1 MSVKG
6 ARDYRPHI
14 HFSPE
19 YGWIND
25 PNGLIYDG
33 KQYHLFAQYYPDD
46 TKHGPMHW
54 LHAVSDDMVRWTHLP
69 VALKPDELGMIFS
82 GSAAMLDGQVALMYT
97 SHGECEQQ
105 SVAFTQDGVNFTPY
119 AGNPVIGNPGEKD
132 YRDPKLFWNE
142 KWGMYGV
149 SIAAGDHVEFFV
161 SKDLISWE
169 KTGEFSDQVNVPG
182 IHECPDLVEMDLP
195 EGGKQWMMV
204 ASMIHNGNRT
214 QYVLGDFDGD
224 KFTLKDPFPRI
235 EYMDKGWDNY
245 APVSYWGTEKPTF
258 IGWANNWL
266 YADRLPQNE
275 FAGVMTLP
283 RNAFLI
289 GTKEGVRM
297 GFAPV
302 QQVEDAFGKAQAV
315 NGEAALQSETFRLRV
330 KGADPY
336 RIVLSNE
343 QGEQLVVQR
352 TENEFI
358 VDRRKSGEA
367 GAAHEILNDTYGI
380 SREPVMLPEN
390 GEMELIF
397 DVSICEVFA
406 DGGVFAATNLAFP
419 TKPYT
424 KVTVEGAQTDIAW
437 LKM

>member
-6 ARDYRPHI
+6 ARDYRPYI
-14 HFSPE
+14 HFTPE
-19 YGWIND
+19 KGWIND

-46 TKHGPMHW
+46 TKWGPMHW
-54 LHAVSDDMVRWTHLP
+54 LHSVSDDMVHWQNQS

-82 GSAAMLDGQVALMYT
+82 GSAAMLNGQIALMYT

-105 SVAFTQDGVNFTPY
+105 SVAFTEDGVNFTPY
-119 AGNPVIGNPGEKD
+119 AGNPVITNPGEKD

-142 KWGMYGV
+142 KRGMYGV
-149 SIAAGDHVEFFV
+149 SVAAGDHVEFFA
-161 SKDLISWE
+161 SKDLVNWE

-195 EGGKQWMMV
+195 AGGKQWMMV

-224 KFTLKDPFPRI
+224 KFTLKDPFPQI

-245 APVSYWGTEKPTF
+245 APVSYWGTDKPTF
-258 IGWANNWL
+258 IGWASNWL

-283 RNAFLI
+283 RNAFLVDTPI
-289 GTKEGVRM
+289 GVRM

-302 QQVEDAFGKAQAV
+302 AQVQEAFGENQCVEGMAELT
-315 NGEAALQSETFRLRV
+315 GEVFRIRV
-330 KGADPY
+330 QGKDPY
-336 RIVLSNE
+336 EVILSNDA
-343 QGEQLVVQR
+343 GEELKICR
-352 TENEFI
+352 TAEEFI

-367 GAAHEILNDTYGI
+367 GAAHEILNDTYGV
-380 SREPVMLPEN
+380 SCEKVLLGEN
-390 GEMELIF
+390 DAAEIFF

-406 DGGVFAATNLAFP
+406 DGGVFTATNLAFP
-419 TKPYT
+419 TQPYNR
-424 KVTVEGAQTDIAW
+424 VTVRGAQAQIAY
-437 LKM
+437 LKA

>member
-6 ARDYRPHI
+6 ARDYRPII
-14 HFSPE
+14 HFTPK

-54 LHAVSDDMVRWTHLP
+54 YHAVSDDMVRWTHLP
-69 VALKPDELGMIFS
+69 VALKPDALGMIFS
-82 GSAAMLDGQVALMYT
+82 GSAAMLNGQVALMYT
-97 SHGECEQQ
+97 SHGQCEQQ

-119 AGNPVIGNPGEKD
+119 AGNPVIPNNGEKD

-142 KWGMYGV
+142 KRGMYGV
-149 SIAAGDHVEFFV
+149 SIAAGNHVEFFA
-161 SKDLISWE
+161 SEDLVRWE
-169 KTGEFSDQVNVPG
+169 KTGEFSDQTNVPG

-195 EGGKQWMMV
+195 GGGKQWMMV
-204 ASMIHNGNRT
+204 ASMIYNGNRT

-224 KFTLKDPFPRI
+224 KFALTNPFPRI

-245 APVSYWGTEKPTF
+245 APVSFWGTEKPTF
-258 IGWANNWL
+258 IGWASNWL

-283 RNAFLI
+283 RNAFLVN
-289 GTKEGVRM
+289 TAEGVRM
-297 GFAPV
+297 GFKPV
-302 QQVEDAFGKAQAV
+302 EQVENAFGEAQKID
-315 NGEAALQSETFRLRV
+315 GEAALTGQVFRIRV
-330 KGADPY
+330 QGKGPY
-336 RIVLSNE
+336 KVTLSNE
-343 QGEQLVVQR
+343 NGEQLVMER
-352 TENEFI
+352 TAEEFI
-358 VDRRKSGEA
+358 MDRRMSGEA
-367 GAAHEILNDTYGI
+367 GAAHEILNDTYGV
-380 SREPVMLPEN
+380 SREPVLLPEN

-397 DVSICEVFA
+397 DTSIAEMYA
-406 DGGVFAATNLAFP
+406 DGGVFTATNLVFP

-424 KVTVEGAQTDIAW
+424 KVTVEGAQAEIAC